1 MYTLGELV
9 YNSGIAA
16 RAPRPSRLSKE
27 EWLELEQQ
35 TDQRYEYLDDFVYA
49 MTGESRLH
57 NEIVSNITEALRAR
71 ARARGC
77 HFAFL
82 SVRVAIAQLNRYY
95 YPDVEEPHSH
105 EIHQPCLV
113 VEVLS
118 KSSAE
123 RDRREK
129 LDAYFKIPTLQTYLL
144 ASQEERRVEVYQ
156 KAPWNLLWS
165 EWVNE
170 GATDTLLG
178 RNPEPG
184 PDLHRAR
191 GTGSLETAN

>member
-1 MYTLGELV
+1 MRAALYTSGELG
-9 YNSGIAA
+9 YHSGMAT
-16 RAPRPSRLSKE
+16 RLSKE
-27 EWLELEQQ
+27 GWLELEQQ
-35 TDQRYEYLDDFVYA
+35 TDQRYEYLDGLVYA
-49 MTGESRLH
+49 MAGESRLH
-57 NEIVSNITEALRAR
+57 NEIVGNIAEALRAR

-82 SVRVAIAQLNRYY
+82 AVRVAIAQLNRYY
-95 YPDVEEPHSH
+95 YPDVVVSRAEEPHSH
-105 EIHQPCLV
+105 EIHRPCLV
-113 VEVLS
+113 VAVLS

-144 ASQEERRVEVYQ
+144 VSQEERRVEVCQ

-170 GATDTLLG
+170 GAIEIPCLGETLSLNQIYAG
-178 RNPEPG
+178 LEAPE
-184 PDLHRAR
+184 A
-191 GTGSLETAN
+191 